1 MARLNTRTSQSFIVS
16 LMIHGILLFILGVY
30 LVTQTQRFQ
39 DLIDASILKT
49 AASPQAKSPKA
60 CR

>member
-16 LMIHGILLFILGVY
+16 LVIHGILLFILGVY

-39 DLIDASILKT
+39 DLIDASILK
-49 AASPQAKSPKA
+49 APHPPSQKSAS
-60 CR
+60 